1 MVGRNIR
8 GASGSLYTHNSEA
21 ARVALQGLWRLLKDV
36 GFRVAKLPQHETT
49 IRAYPVKYRQYPLLN
64 PRFSA
69 TASWLDK
76 AWDTECLD
84 VAVISQGRHETLDQE
99 LRRFDATTDC
109 VFLPDDFTT
118 KQGLRY
124 HGYFILPLRF
134 TGAGA
139 TSDIDFTTLKR
150 PLSRIL
156 QFFTALEE
164 PR

>member
-1 MVGRNIR
+1 M
-8 GASGSLYTHNSEA
+8 
-21 ARVALQGLWRLLKDV
+21 ALQGLWRLLKDV